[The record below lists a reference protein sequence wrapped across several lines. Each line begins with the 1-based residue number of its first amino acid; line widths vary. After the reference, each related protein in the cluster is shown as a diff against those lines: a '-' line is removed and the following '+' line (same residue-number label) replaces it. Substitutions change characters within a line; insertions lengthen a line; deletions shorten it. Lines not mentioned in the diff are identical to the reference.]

1 MIQLAPSILSADF
14 SRLKESVQL
23 IEKGGAH
30 IVHIDVMDGHFV
42 PNITLGPPIIKS
54 LKKHTKLPF
63 DVHLMISNPDKYLEA
78 FYEAGADILTVHA
91 ETCIHLHRTIQC
103 IKNLG
108 MKAGVALNPATDLSV
123 LKYILQDLDMVLI
136 MSVNPGFGG
145 QSFIP
150 QCLDKIRELSNIIKT
165 NQLSVQ
171 IEVDGGIGLGNAKEL
186 IEAGTDIL
194 VAGSAVYSTADP
206 IESIQEFLKIFNQY
220 GGKE

>member
-63 DVHLMISNPDKYLEA
+63 DVHLMITNPDKYLEA